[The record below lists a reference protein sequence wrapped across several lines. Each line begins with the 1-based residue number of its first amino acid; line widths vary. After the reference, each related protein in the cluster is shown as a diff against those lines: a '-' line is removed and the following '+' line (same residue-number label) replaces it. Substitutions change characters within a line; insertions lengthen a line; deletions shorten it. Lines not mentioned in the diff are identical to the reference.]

1 VIGGIVTFFETRKKI
16 ELTSYSDYRSYLGDL
31 FQVLKETFG
40 KYSYTRFAGDL
51 GLGASNIMFSI
62 IKGRRKLMFKH
73 VRVISEALGFDR
85 KESRFFAS
93 LVRVH
98 NSKKVG
104 EHIADLDML
113 FDVAESRFENSVES
127 ESMKIMS
134 AWQNVLVFEALDL
147 FPSGAELGEL
157 TRSFKVRI
165 SKTEVRESLK
175 LLIEMGYVREEAG
188 LFCKAQRNFST
199 GSRVPG
205 YGVIRYHLKMMELAQ
220 DCLGQGFR
228 PDERN
233 VSSVTLSV
241 SDPTAEL
248 LLRELDDFRR
258 RLVFLAQQK
267 SQEDAQNGIPL
278 QKLIQVNFQA
288 FPLIDRQSKGQK

>member
-1 VIGGIVTFFETRKKI
+1 MTLIETRKKI
-16 ELTSYSDYRSYLGDL
+16 ELTRYSDYRSYLGDL
-31 FQVLKETFG
+31 FQVFKETFR
-40 KYSYTRFAGDL
+40 KYSYARFAEDL

-62 IKGRRKLMFKH
+62 VKGRRKLMFKH
-73 VRVISEALGFDR
+73 VRAISESLGFDR

-113 FDVAESRFENSVES
+113 FDVAEARFEKSVES
-127 ESMKIMS
+127 ESMRMMS
-134 AWQNVLVFEALDL
+134 AWQNVLVFEALEL

-175 LLIEMGYVREEAG
+175 LLIEMGYVREDSG
-188 LFCKAQRNFST
+188 LFCKSQKNFST
-199 GSRVPG
+199 GSQVPG
-205 YGVIRYHLKMMELAQ
+205 YGVIRYHLKMMELAR

-233 VSSVTLSV
+233 VSSVTLSL
-241 SDPTAEL
+241 SDTAAEML
-248 LLRELDDFRR
+248 IRELDEFRR
-258 RLVFLAQQK
+258 RLILLAQQK
-267 SQEDAQNGIPL
+267 SQDDAQNGISP
-278 QKLIQVNFQA
+278 QKLIQVNFQV
-288 FPLIDRQSKGQK
+288 FPLIDRQRKGLK